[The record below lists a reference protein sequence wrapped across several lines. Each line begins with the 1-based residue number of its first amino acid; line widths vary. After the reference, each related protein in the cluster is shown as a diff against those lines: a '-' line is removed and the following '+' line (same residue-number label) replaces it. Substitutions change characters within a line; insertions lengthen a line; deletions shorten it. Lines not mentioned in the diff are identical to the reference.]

1 MAFGTVRIF
10 EKYSIY
16 TKRIAQSGDLL
27 THDSDQAVLT
37 LMHLDDL
44 IRDKYPRVQIDAP
57 LREVV
62 DAIADSDAAVIA
74 VLDAQGRFQG
84 MVDITSARRVL
95 LDPSKYDSYKVYNI
109 MESAPDYVY
118 AGEKMESVMQ
128 KFERTG
134 AWRLPVVDEDRRYL
148 GFISKSRLLM
158 AYRAELKE
166 IASED

>member
-1 MAFGTVRIF
+1 MLYFRV
-10 EKYSIY
+10 
-16 TKRIAQSGDLL
+16 L

-37 LMHLDDL
+37 LLQTDTL
-44 IRDKYPRVQIDAP
+44 IRDKYPRVQIDAT

-62 DAIADSDAAVIA
+62 EIITDSDAAVLPVI
-74 VLDAQGRFQG
+74 DKQGRFQG
-84 MVDITSARRVL
+84 MVDVASTRRVL
-95 LDPSKYDSYKVYNI
+95 FDSAKYDKLHVYNI
-109 MESAPDYVY
+109 MESAPDFISS
-118 AGEKMESVMQ
+118 GEKMESVMN

-134 AWRLPVVDEDRRYL
+134 AWRLPVLDADRKYL